1 MHLDS
6 VEMVFWDFDG
16 VIKESVSVKTDAF
29 VEIFNPYGPGVA
41 KKVRLHH
48 LENGGMSRFDK
59 IPLYLKW
66 SGVEPTNS
74 KINQISNQFS
84 MIVKNN
90 VINSDWVPGVRE
102 FIERNKKKY
111 IFIIVS
117 ATPQKELNDICRK
130 LNIGNYFD
138 KIYGSPT
145 SKSDAIKAS
154 IEDYGIL
161 PQKCIMFG
169 DAMTDLNAAKENNI
183 NFIFRRH
190 KFNQNLKIETKIFI
204 IDNFTQI

>member
-1 MHLDS
+1 MNLDI
-6 VEMVFWDFDG
+6 VKMIFWDFDG

-29 VEIFNPYGPGVA
+29 VEIFQPYGLEVV
-41 KKVRLHH
+41 KKVKLHH

-66 SGVEPTNS
+66 SGVEPTKAKVNEM
-74 KINQISNQFS
+74 SNQFS
-84 MIVKNN
+84 MIVKRK
-90 VINSDWVPGVRE
+90 VINSDWVPGFE
-102 FIERNKKKY
+102 TFIKNNKKKY

-117 ATPQKELNDICRK
+117 ATPQKELVDICEK
-130 LNIGNYFD
+130 LNINSYFY

-145 SKSDAIKAS
+145 SKSDAIKIS
-154 IEDYGIL
+154 MEDHRIL

-169 DAMTDLNAAKENNI
+169 DAMADLKAAQKNNI

-190 KFNQNLKIETKIFI
+190 KHNQNLKIDSKILVI
-204 IDNFTQI
+204 NNFTHI

>member
-1 MHLDS
+1 MHLNS
-6 VEMVFWDFDG
+6 VKMIFWDFDG

-29 VEIFNPYGPGVA
+29 VEIFHSYGLGVE

-48 LENGGMSRFDK
+48 IKNGGMSRFDK

-74 KINQISNQFS
+74 KVNKISNQFS
-84 MIVKNN
+84 MIVKNK
-90 VINSDWVPGVRE
+90 VINSDWVPGVE
-102 FIERNKKKY
+102 AFIQSNKKKY

-117 ATPQKELNDICRK
+117 ATPQKELKDICRK
-130 LNIGNYFD
+130 LNISNYFD

-145 SKSDAIKAS
+145 SKSDAIKVS
-154 IEDYGIL
+154 IENYGIL
-161 PQKCIMFG
+161 PQKCLMFG
-169 DAMTDLNAAKENNI
+169 DAMTDLKAAKENNI

-190 KFNQNLKIETKIFI
+190 KYNQNLKIDSKTLI

>member
-6 VEMVFWDFDG
+6 VKMIFWDFDG

-29 VEIFNPYGPGVA
+29 IEIFYPYGPGVA

-74 KINQISNQFS
+74 KINEISNQFS
-84 MIVKNN
+84 MIVKNK

-102 FIERNKKKY
+102 FIESNKKKY

-117 ATPQKELNDICRK
+117 ATPQKELNDICKK
-130 LNIGNYFD
+130 LNISNYFD

-145 SKSDAIKAS
+145 SKSDAIKGS
-154 IEDYGIL
+154 IKDYGIL
-161 PQKCIMFG
+161 PQKCILFG
-169 DAMTDLNAAKENNI
+169 DAMADLKAAKENNI

-190 KFNQNLKIETKIFI
+190 KFNQNLKIESKISI

>member
-6 VEMVFWDFDG
+6 IKMIFWDFDG
-16 VIKESVSVKTDAF
+16 VIKESFSVKTDAF
-29 VEIFNPYGPGVA
+29 VEIFQPYGLDVV

-74 KINQISNQFS
+74 KVNQVSNQFS
-84 MIVKNN
+84 FIVKNK
-90 VINSDWVPGVRE
+90 VINADWVPGVE
-102 FIERNKKKY
+102 AFIQSNKKKY
-111 IFIIVS
+111 IFVIIS
-117 ATPQKELNDICRK
+117 ATPQKELVDICKK
-130 LNIGNYFD
+130 LNISDYFNR
-138 KIYGSPT
+138 IYGSPI

-154 IEDYGIL
+154 IEDHGIL

-169 DAMTDLNAAKENNI
+169 DALADLKAAKQNDI

-190 KFNQNLKIETKIFI
+190 KHNQNLKIDTKTLV

>member
-6 VEMVFWDFDG
+6 VKMVFWDFDG

-29 VEIFNPYGPGVA
+29 VEIFNPYGLGVV

-74 KINQISNQFS
+74 KISEISNQFS
-84 MIVKNN
+84 TIVKNK
-90 VINSDWVPGVRE
+90 VINSDWVPGVKE
-102 FIERNKKKY
+102 FIENNKKKY

-130 LNIGNYFD
+130 LNISNYFD
-138 KIYGSPT
+138 KIYGLPT
-145 SKSDAIKAS
+145 SKSDAIKVS

-190 KFNQNLKIETKIFI
+190 KFNQNLKIESKILI